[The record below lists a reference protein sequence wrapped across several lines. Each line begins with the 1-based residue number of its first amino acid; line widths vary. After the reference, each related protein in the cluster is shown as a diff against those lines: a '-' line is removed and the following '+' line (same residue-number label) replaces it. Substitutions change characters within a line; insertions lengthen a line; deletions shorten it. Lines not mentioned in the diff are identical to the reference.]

1 MTAFAFT
8 ACSSD
13 DNDSGTPPA
22 PSQTIASGDL
32 EMPMPKG
39 GKSIIISHSAKL
51 NDKSGFTGLNYR
63 VEWDT
68 DKRSQRWSCYKMFN
82 SVNANN
88 VQRYSA
94 DNNGSMAP
102 DCQYPNDPDMPA
114 EFRFNVDPYK
124 YSGYDHGHIFPSAD
138 RLSSKESNYQT
149 FFLTNMQPQTND
161 FNAKIWAHME
171 AQVRVWAAKFDTLY
185 VCKGGTIDKAD
196 YIVEYVC
203 GNSHQTTRVN
213 TNHVPVPRYFY
224 MAVLGRKGDAF
235 KATAFWISQSSY
247 NSKSSSN
254 SLKLYATTISDIQ
267 NKTGIDFFHNLPD
280 DIENSV
286 ENISLS
292 QMYQEWTW
300 VN

>member
-1 MTAFAFT
+1 MKKHLYLFTTLLMTAFAFT

-88 VQRYSA
+88 VQRDSA

-185 VCKGGTIDKAD
+185 VCKGGTID
-196 YIVEYVC
+196 
-203 GNSHQTTRVN
+203 
-213 TNHVPVPRYFY
+213 
-224 MAVLGRKGDAF
+224 
-235 KATAFWISQSSY
+235 
-247 NSKSSSN
+247 
-254 SLKLYATTISDIQ
+254 
-267 NKTGIDFFHNLPD
+267 
-280 DIENSV
+280 
-286 ENISLS
+286 
-292 QMYQEWTW
+292 
-300 VN
+300 